1 MSRQGANRAPTR
13 ENVRS
18 FWESEAREIGDT
30 PLVTMRD
37 HFFRIHELQTL
48 LTLLPQSQRLLD
60 IGCGTGF
67 GTLLLARRA
76 RYTLGIDYSPQMIR
90 WARKLLDDAEYRARL
105 FEDFSPFCDPRGAGD
120 DDPIVEFTEGDVLD
134 LDAGLPEEPFDLIT
148 GQRILINLA
157 SHEHQMRALRQ
168 LRGHA
173 AEGALLVLTEATHQ
187 GHARTDSYREQFGV
201 PPLEKYWHN
210 EYVNEE
216 CLSDW
221 QASGWEMEQNL
232 GFETYTLLSKVIY
245 PAACGQENC
254 QFLSGANAAAME
266 LASVFRTRAAVT
278 EIGEYEF
285 LRMYLD
291 RLRGYDHAAAQK
303 VAAWLER
310 YGARLPNWN
319 GIGHQRLIIA
329 RPTVPAHQQ
338 RGVRRGAI
346 EEPHLRV
353 LHRGAERHEAP
364 ARSAEC

>member
-1 MSRQGANRAPTR
+1 MSRQGVKRARTR

-18 FWESEAREIGDT
+18 FWENEAREIGDK

-37 HFFRIHELQTL
+37 HFFRVHELQTL
-48 LTLLPQSQRLLD
+48 LTLLPQSRRLLD

-76 RYTLGIDYSPQMIR
+76 RYTLGIDYSSQMIR
-90 WARKLLDDAEYRARL
+90 WARKLLDDHEYRARL
-105 FEDFSPFCDPRGAGD
+105 FEDFSPFCDPRSAGVND
-120 DDPIVEFTEGDVLD
+120 SFVEFTEGDVLD
-134 LDAGLPEEPFDLIT
+134 LDSGLPEEPFDLIT
-148 GQRILINLA
+148 GQRILINLP

-187 GHARTDSYREQFGV
+187 GHARTNSYREQYGV

-210 EYVNEE
+210 QYVNEE
-216 CLSDW
+216 RLSDW
-221 QASGWEMEQNL
+221 EASGWEIEQNL

-266 LASVFRTRAAVT
+266 LASAFRTRAAVT
-278 EIGEYEF
+278 EIGEYEL

-291 RLRGYDHAAAQK
+291 RLERYDHAAAEK

-329 RPTVPAHQQ
+329 RPAAPVHQQ
-338 RGVRRGAI
+338 RGIQRGAI
-346 EEPHLRV
+346 EELYSRLLRGG
-353 LHRGAERHEAP
+353 RASYEEATRR
-364 ARSAEC
+364 AG